1 MCSNNR
7 IRRVP
12 LSIGLLR
19 RLRVLALASNLLE
32 ELPRAEILSLPL
44 ESLTLHNNPVTKDL
58 AIGPLHSPQD
68 IRALLLRLAPLK
80 EVGFP

>member
-12 LSIGLLR
+12 PSIGLLR

-32 ELPRAEILSLPL
+32 EFPRAEILSLPL
-44 ESLTLHNNPVTKDL
+44 ESLNPVTKDL